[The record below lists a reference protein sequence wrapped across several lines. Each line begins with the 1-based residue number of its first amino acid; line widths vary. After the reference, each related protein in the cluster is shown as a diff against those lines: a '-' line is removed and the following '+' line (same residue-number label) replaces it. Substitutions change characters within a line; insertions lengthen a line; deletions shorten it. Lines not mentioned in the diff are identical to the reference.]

1 MSYSIALQLN
11 NDVPQLGQALLRQ
24 PDTQAFL
31 RVPLMQLHQ
40 STSPHSLR
48 RLNNIAKKPSLVL
61 LQSHSMRR
69 NVQRLGRVLQRGQP
83 IPTNWELGVHRG
95 IIVSLMY
102 ARQQSARIALVPPK
116 PVYTVVQLGISSS
129 HHALRFGVLPRPGF
143 VAVLLFL
150 ALARSGTPYRFLQFR
165 IDHAAGVRA
174 VRALQAQTFVL
185 RSSC

>member
-1 MSYSIALQLN
+1 
-11 NDVPQLGQALLRQ
+11 
-24 PDTQAFL
+24 
-31 RVPLMQLHQ
+31 
-40 STSPHSLR
+40 
-48 RLNNIAKKPSLVL
+48 
-61 LQSHSMRR
+61 
-69 NVQRLGRVLQRGQP
+69 
-83 IPTNWELGVHRG
+83 
-95 IIVSLMY
+95 MY

-129 HHALRFGVLPRPGF
+129 HHAFRFGVLPRPGF

-174 VRALQAQTFVL
+174 VRAFQAQTFVL